1 VHDNAGRRIGVV
13 GLGTM
18 GAGIVEVFARGGHPV
33 IGVEVDEAARERG
46 AAHLAKSIDKAVSRG
61 KLAAEDAAAL
71 NGRITLTTDFGL
83 LADVDLVVEAV
94 PERIDVKHDLF
105 RRLDEI
111 CDPRTILAT
120 NTSSLPVTQIA
131 ETTGRP
137 LQVVG
142 MHFFNPAPIM
152 KLIEVVHTPVTS
164 TQTVD
169 IIRETAL
176 AIGKTP
182 VACGDKP
189 GFIVNRLLFGYLNQ
203 AVSMVDDGEAT
214 GPEIDAAMVAAGF
227 PMGPI
232 MLLDVIGLD
241 TSVQILDTIHTRDG
255 ELPRYAA
262 ARSLRSLAADGH
274 LGRKTGRGFYEH
286 GSPVVPAELDE
297 DRGASIAATLL
308 APHRADAREMIES
321 GYATAD
327 DIDTAMSLGCGYP
340 KGVLTA

>member
-1 VHDNAGRRIGVV
+1 MRENSKRRVGVV

-18 GAGIVEVFARGGHPV
+18 GAGIVEVFARGEFQV
-33 IGVEVDEAARERG
+33 VGVEVDEAARERG
-46 AAHLAKSIDKAVSRG
+46 AEHLRKSTDKAVSRG
-61 KLAAEDAAAL
+61 KLSTEDAAAL
-71 NGRITLTTDFGL
+71 HERITLTTDFAAL
-83 LADVDLVVEAV
+83 SEVDLVVEAV
-94 PERIDVKHDLF
+94 PERIDIKHDLF

-111 CDPRTILAT
+111 CEPRTILAT

-142 MHFFNPAPIM
+142 MHFFNPAPVM

-164 TQTVD
+164 SQTVD
-169 IIRETAL
+169 LVRELAL
-176 AIGKTP
+176 GLGKTP
-182 VACGDKP
+182 VVCGDKP

-203 AVSMVDDGEAT
+203 AVAMVDDGEAT
-214 GPEIDAAMVAAGF
+214 GPEIDAAMRSAGF

-241 TSVQILDTIHTRDG
+241 TSVQILDTIYTRDG
-255 ELPRYAA
+255 QLERYAA
-262 ARSLRSLAADGH
+262 AKSLRSLAAEGH

-297 DRGASIAATLL
+297 DRAARIAATLL
-308 APHRADAREMIES
+308 APHRADARQMIDS
-321 GYATAD
+321 GYATAE
-327 DIDTAMSLGCGYP
+327 DIDTAMTLGCGYP
-340 KGVLTA
+340 KGILTA